1 MRVPRK
7 GSKIHL
13 IGIGGAGMRGIALM
27 LMQMGY
33 VVTGSD
39 IDCDRELVRDLGE
52 KGTTLFSGQR
62 AENIT
67 DQKVVIYSSAIKES
81 NPELERARQI
91 DIKCIHR
98 TDFLFELGLTRNVLG
113 VAGTHGKTTTTAM
126 IAHVLDRMGQN
137 ISYYFGSPIIG
148 GEQARWSGSGNQTLV
163 METDESD
170 KSFLKFNCDLA
181 VVTNIDWDHMDAYD
195 HNKKNLLDAF
205 ESFVVQA
212 KMRVLNADDEN
223 TFRMKLKDMN
233 QVITFGRN
241 SLSHVKA
248 DLTNIFREGHNLCS
262 TTGVRIGGESIGRLK
277 LKVPGDHNVSN
288 ALAALSAIV
297 SLGFDPKLA
306 LPHFFTFP
314 GTQRRLELMG
324 SVNGNPVYDDYAHHP
339 TAIIA
344 GLEALRSYYPDE
356 KICLVM
362 QPFRFARISYLLEEY
377 SACVSLAD
385 RTIVTQVFPQEEN
398 NLERSREFCS
408 KLRSMNP
415 SAQIA
420 MAGTLELVPKIVK
433 SSLTKN
439 EVVYLVGPYPI
450 RACAKPILEAI
461 K

>member
-7 GSKIHL
+7 GSRIHL

-39 IDCDRELVRDLGE
+39 IDCDRELVRGLGE
-52 KGTTLFSGQR
+52 KGAILFSGQK

-81 NPELERARQI
+81 NPELERARELG
-91 DIKCIHR
+91 IKCIHR
-98 TDFLFELGLTRNVLG
+98 ADFFIDFGLSRKILG

-126 IAHVLDRMGQN
+126 IAHVLERMEQEV
-137 ISYYFGSPIIG
+137 SYYFGSPAIG
-148 GEQARWSGSGNQTLV
+148 GEQARWSGNQMIV

-181 VVTNIDWDHMDAYD
+181 VVTNIDWDHMDAYG
-195 HNKKNLLDAF
+195 HSKKNLLDAF
-205 ESFVVQA
+205 ESFVSQA
-212 KMRVLNADDEN
+212 KKKVLNADDEN
-223 TFRMKLKDMN
+223 TFRMKLKDMD

-248 DLTNIFREGHNLCS
+248 DLTSIFREDHNLCS
-262 TTGVRIGGESIGRLK
+262 TTAVRVWGKPIGRLK
-277 LKVPGDHNVSN
+277 LRVPGDHNVSN

-297 SLGFDPKLA
+297 LLGFDPKLA

-324 SVNGNPVYDDYAHHP
+324 VANSNPVYDDYAHHP

-344 GLEALRSYYPDE
+344 GLKALRSYYPDE

-362 QPFRFARISYLLEEY
+362 QPFRFARISYLLDEY
-377 SACVSLAD
+377 STCVSLAD
-385 RTIVTQVFPQEEN
+385 RIIVTQVFPQEEN
-398 NLERSREFCS
+398 NLERSREFCYR
-408 KLRSMNP
+408 LRAMNP
-415 SAQIA
+415 NAQIA

-433 SSLTKN
+433 SSLIKN
-439 EVVYLVGPYPI
+439 EVVYLAGPYPI
-450 RACAKPILEAI
+450 RSCAKPILEAI